1 MFVLLDTAALREK
14 KILSAIRTFFVM
26 LALCFHAV
34 MDGIALSLQGHKAEQ
49 TSKIIYVYR
58 VKVGCYSDT
67 PIPEGI
73 TVTADAAFKPVL
85 HTNAI
90 KSVFISTNSELGTPR
105 ERVAQ
110 TTISHRTA

>member
-1 MFVLLDTAALREK
+1 MFDLLDTAALREK

-58 VKVGCYSDT
+58 VKVGC
-67 PIPEGI
+67 
-73 TVTADAAFKPVL
+73 
-85 HTNAI
+85 
-90 KSVFISTNSELGTPR
+90 
-105 ERVAQ
+105 
-110 TTISHRTA
+110 